1 MLHLCHEIDEM
12 ATDGHVFCT
21 WDDPMLMCG
30 RTEQEVR
37 NRKVA
42 EYQRELRVCTI
53 RKEKIDT
60 KEIETNEYC
69 QQPFVVAFL

>member
-1 MLHLCHEIDEM
+1 
-12 ATDGHVFCT
+12 
-21 WDDPMLMCG
+21 MCG
-30 RTEQEVR
+30 RTAQEVR

-60 KEIETNEYC
+60 KEVETNEYC
-69 QQPFVVAFL
+69 QEPLFVAFLLKTS